1 MEGTRV
7 SETTGAVIDH
17 AAVIRS
23 LNEETLQQGKQ
34 FYDQV
39 CAACHG
45 ADGSSNLPTARSFN
59 SDEFKYGSDP
69 YSMWKTIVEGAGQM
83 GAQRWLS
90 PEDTYAV
97 VQYIREELV
106 KGENPEMYFDIT
118 EDYLEGLPEPSMSTQ
133 QLDQM
138 IKNEALSGSQEYGQ
152 LYFTDNLGEYGNALY
167 SSLNDRANDA
177 LIVKLADQ
185 VYIGYNPQRM
195 STVAAWQGQLDL
207 SETKYQLYRGEGEPM
222 IDGQELNGMERMHWS
237 YQDRYG
243 QLNNL
248 VSERTPYPDEW
259 LDYHGH
265 YQHGEE
271 MVLSYSIMGRKVLEM
286 PSAHML
292 QGVPVIQHTMKIE
305 PGDSWRKI
313 VLGGLGDW
321 ETEAVKKGVFAL
333 GNPNGAEG
341 LSEEHWGNPH
351 ESIVV
356 TAPGDGGTMDDFF
369 AAGVQGDTEG
379 MRWVI
384 EDPHQVALY
393 IPASDKEQTIRIHRF
408 SGQGQAQYLAF
419 AGYLSDG
426 QARAITDPATYTTG
440 GQRVWKETI
449 VTKGQLNAGRPHYD
463 PIHYGKANQ
472 EAPENLVTIQEHYP
486 YTVDQ
491 ITLPFDNPWGS
502 WIRPSG
508 FDFFPDGR
516 AVVSTYA
523 GDMWMAE
530 GIDDDLDEIQWQR
543 IATGLYDPFGV
554 KVKDGQIY
562 VICRDRIMR
571 LNDLN
576 GDGETDF
583 YESFFADT
591 DVSDVP
597 VQAYNFSL
605 ETDSKGNFLYAK
617 AGQYTNND
625 EPGNLIRVSSDGKT
639 QESVAIGFRAP
650 NGVTVDPQDRIYV
663 SDNQGNWMP
672 ANKISIV
679 EEGGFYGYIPSI
691 KSSVT
696 NPGPKEYQMR
706 PDLAKYPK
714 NGAVLPL
721 SFDKPIIWMPQAF
734 DNSPGNGAWTPTEWG
749 PLGDRLIWTS
759 FGKGWAY
766 QVLMDQVDGTTQA
779 AVSALPFQFDSGTQ
793 RATVNPAD
801 GQYYL
806 AGVTGW
812 DDAFAQKYGSF
823 DRIRYTGG
831 IGFVIDAVNVRSNG
845 IAITFNQELNAEVA
859 TQSENYTVKQW
870 NYRWK
875 EHYGSEDW
883 SVQNPEQTGKDDV
896 PVKDVELSG
905 DGQTILIQISDQY
918 LQPVDQMRIQ
928 LRLESKDGRQY
939 KDTIYLTIHKVPGQE
954 VSQN

>member
-1 MEGTRV
+1 
-7 SETTGAVIDH
+7 
-17 AAVIRS
+17 
-23 LNEETLQQGKQ
+23 
-34 FYDQV
+34 
-39 CAACHG
+39 
-45 ADGSSNLPTARSFN
+45 
-59 SDEFKYGSDP
+59 
-69 YSMWKTIVEGAGQM
+69 
-83 GAQRWLS
+83 
-90 PEDTYAV
+90 
-97 VQYIREELV
+97 
-106 KGENPEMYFDIT
+106 
-118 EDYLEGLPEPSMSTQ
+118 
-133 QLDQM
+133 QM
-138 IKNEALSGSQEYGQ
+138 IKREALSGSQEYGQ
-152 LYFTDNLGEYGNALY
+152 LYFTDHLGDYGKALY
-167 SSLNDRANDA
+167 SSLNDRANAA
-177 LIVKLADQ
+177 LLVQLDENVQLA
-185 VYIGYNPQRM
+185 YNPQRM

-222 IDGQELNGMERMHWS
+222 IDGQELNGLERMHWS

-265 YQHGEE
+265 YQHGEDI
-271 MVLSYSIMGRKVLEM
+271 VLSYSIMGRKVLEK
-286 PSAHML
+286 PSSHML
-292 QGVPVIQHTMKIE
+292 EGIPVIRHTMTIA

-313 VLGGLGDW
+313 MLGGLGDW
-321 ETEAVKKGVFAL
+321 DSETVREGVFAL
-333 GNPNGAEG
+333 NNPNASEG
-341 LSEEHWGNPH
+341 LGEENWGSPH
-351 ESIVV
+351 QSLVM
-356 TAPGDGGTMDDFF
+356 TAPGEGSSIDGFF

-384 EDPHQVALY
+384 DEPHHLGLY
-393 IPASDKEQTIRIHRF
+393 IPPSDEEQTITIHRF

-419 AGYLSDG
+419 AGYLSDVQG
-426 QARAITDPATYTTG
+426 RVITKPETFTQG
-440 GQRVWKETI
+440 GPRVWKETV

-463 PIHYGKANQ
+463 PIHYGKADQ
-472 EAPENLVTIQEHYP
+472 EAPENLVTIPEGYP

-508 FDFFPDGR
+508 FDFFGDGR

-523 GDMWMAE
+523 GDVWLAE
-530 GIDDDLDEIQWQR
+530 GIDDDLDEISWQR

-554 KVKDGQIY
+554 KVKGGRIY

-625 EPGNLIRVSSDGKT
+625 EPGNLIRVSPDGHT

-650 NGVTVDPQDRIYV
+650 NGVTVDPQDRLFV

-672 ANKISIV
+672 ANKISLV
-679 EEGGFYGYIPSI
+679 EEGGFYGYIPTI
-691 KSSVT
+691 NRGAT
-696 NPGPKEYQMR
+696 HPGPKEYQMR

-714 NGAVLPL
+714 SGAVLPL
-721 SFDKPIIWMPQAF
+721 SFDEPIVWMPQAF
-734 DNSPGNGAWTPTEWG
+734 DNSPGNGAWTPPEWG

-779 AVSALPFQFDSGTQ
+779 AVSALPFQFESGTQ
-793 RATVNPAD
+793 RAAINPAD

-806 AGVTGW
+806 AGLTGW

-831 IGFVIDAVNVRSNG
+831 EGFVMDAVNVRSNG
-845 IAITFNQELNAEVA
+845 IAITFNQQLDAEIA
-859 TQSENYTVKQW
+859 TQASNYMIKQW

-875 EHYGSEDW
+875 ERYGSEDW
-883 SVQNPEQTGKDDV
+883 SVKNPEQTGQDDV
-896 PVKDVELSG
+896 PVQGAELSE
-905 DGQTILIQISDQY
+905 DGKTIL
-918 LQPVDQMRIQ
+918 
-928 LRLESKDGRQY
+928 
-939 KDTIYLTIHKVPGQE
+939 
-954 VSQN
+954 

>member
-1 MEGTRV
+1 
-7 SETTGAVIDH
+7 
-17 AAVIRS
+17 
-23 LNEETLQQGKQ
+23 
-34 FYDQV
+34 
-39 CAACHG
+39 
-45 ADGSSNLPTARSFN
+45 
-59 SDEFKYGSDP
+59 
-69 YSMWKTIVEGAGQM
+69 
-83 GAQRWLS
+83 
-90 PEDTYAV
+90 
-97 VQYIREELV
+97 
-106 KGENPEMYFDIT
+106 
-118 EDYLEGLPEPSMSTQ
+118 
-133 QLDQM
+133 QM
-138 IKNEALSGSQEYGQ
+138 IKREALSGSQEYGQ
-152 LYFTDNLGEYGNALY
+152 LYFTDHLGDYGKALY
-167 SSLNDRANDA
+167 SSLNDRANAA
-177 LIVKLADQ
+177 LILDLGDE
-185 VYIGYNPQRM
+185 VYMSYNPQRM

-207 SETKYQLYRGEGEPM
+207 SETKYQLYRGEGEPT
-222 IDGQELNGMERMHWS
+222 IDGQELSGMQRMHWS

-248 VSERTPYPDEW
+248 VSDRTPYPAEW
-259 LDYHGH
+259 LAYHGH
-265 YQHGEE
+265 YQHGEDI
-271 MVLSYSIMGRKVLEM
+271 VLSYSIMGRKVLEK
-286 PSAHML
+286 PSSHML
-292 QGVPVIQHTMKIE
+292 EGIPVIQHTMTIA

-313 VLGGLGDW
+313 MLGGLGDRDSQTAK
-321 ETEAVKKGVFAL
+321 EGVFAL
-333 GNPNGAEG
+333 DNPNASEG
-341 LSEEHWGNPH
+341 LGEENWGSPH
-351 ESIVV
+351 QSLVM
-356 TAPGDGGTMDDFF
+356 TAPGEGSSIDGFF
-369 AAGVQGDTEG
+369 ATGVQGDTEG
-379 MRWVI
+379 MRWVVD
-384 EDPHQVALY
+384 EPHHLGLY
-393 IPASDKEQTIRIHRF
+393 IPPSDEEQTITIHRF

-419 AGYLSDG
+419 AGYLSEVQG
-426 QARAITDPATYTTG
+426 RVITKPETFTQG
-440 GQRVWKETI
+440 GKRVWKETV

-463 PIHYGKANQ
+463 PIHYGEANQ
-472 EAPENLVTIQEHYP
+472 EAPEKLVTIPEGYP
-486 YTVDQ
+486 YTVDK
-491 ITLPFDNPWGS
+491 ITLPFENPWNS

-523 GDMWMAE
+523 GDVWLAE
-530 GIDDDLDEIQWQR
+530 GIDDELDQIRWQR

-605 ETDSKGNFLYAK
+605 ETDSRGRFLYAK

-625 EPGNLIRVSSDGKT
+625 EPGNLIRVSPDGHT

-650 NGVTVDPQDRIYV
+650 NGVTVDPQDRIFV
-663 SDNQGNWMP
+663 SDNEGNWMP

-696 NPGPKEYQMR
+696 NPGSKEYEMR
-706 PDLAKYPK
+706 PDLAKYPE

-721 SFDKPIIWMPQAF
+721 SFDKPIVWMPRAF
-734 DNSPGNGAWTPTEWG
+734 DNSPGNGAWTPTGWG

-766 QVLMDQVDGTTQA
+766 QVLTGQVDGTTQA

-793 RATVNPAD
+793 RAAINPAD

-831 IGFVIDAVNVRSNG
+831 DGFVMDAVKVRSTG
-845 IAITFNQELNAEVA
+845 IAITFSQELNAEVA
-859 TQSENYTVKQW
+859 TQSENYTVTQW

-875 EHYGSEDW
+875 ERYGSEDW
-883 SVQNPEQTGKDDV
+883 SVKNPEQTGQDDV
-896 PVKDVELSG
+896 PVQGAELSE
-905 DGQTILIQISDQY
+905 DGKTIL
-918 LQPVDQMRIQ
+918 
-928 LRLESKDGRQY
+928 
-939 KDTIYLTIHKVPGQE
+939 
-954 VSQN
+954 